1 MRQPPLG
8 TGLRT
13 TLLFVAIASVTVTTW
28 LWQFLFA
35 RPEVGLPEAVA
46 AIVLP
51 AAVGVIS
58 GYYAICG

>member
-13 TLLFVAIASVTVTTW
+13 TLLFVAIASVTATTW

-35 RPEVGLPEAVA
+35 RPDIGYPEAIA
-46 AIVLP
+46 ATTLP
-51 AAVGVIS
+51 AAVGVIT
-58 GYYAICG
+58 GYYAVRG